1 MYCSLLDQFFP
12 NNTYNQRGDKYSIHI
27 NPANVPYIPHDCEF
41 ATKTVP
47 ELQRG
52 GDLSHA
58 PPARATSPSRVPLP
72 HRHAA
77 MGALLPRPPPSC
89 LTGSSSPGSPQKA
102 LDMLWKPFAQLLI
115 RTALVCKL
123 EHRTPSSSCSFL
135 MYLKGPGNLWQD
147 NAEHST
153 YL

>member
-1 MYCSLLDQFFP
+1 MFPILPLTVSSQQNLCLSCRGEVTSAMPLLP
-12 NNTYNQRGDKYSIHI
+12 W
-27 NPANVPYIPHDCEF
+27 
-41 ATKTVP
+41 
-47 ELQRG
+47 
-52 GDLSHA
+52 
-58 PPARATSPSRVPLP
+58 
-72 HRHAA
+72 
-77 MGALLPRPPPSC
+77 PRPPHMSPCHISQPHHQAARGPCCCGGPCCQGDPAATGTLLPQSPPCC
-89 LTGSSSPGSPQKA
+89 LTGSSSPGSAQKA

-123 EHRTPSSSCSFL
+123 EPRTPSSSCSFL